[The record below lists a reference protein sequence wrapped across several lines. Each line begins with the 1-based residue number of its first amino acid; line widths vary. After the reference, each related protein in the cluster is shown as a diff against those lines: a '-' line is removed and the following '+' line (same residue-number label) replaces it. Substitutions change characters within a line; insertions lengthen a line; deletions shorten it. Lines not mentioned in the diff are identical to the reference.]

1 MRSPEKLIESAAELA
16 RSDSRIV
23 AAALCG
29 SYARGT
35 ARPDSDIDIALVSPD
50 PNSLLN
56 ERDWLDTFGT
66 PTAVGVEDYGLVQS
80 IRVYYG
86 TLEVEFGIAGL
97 EWVEPPIDSGTAEVL
112 REPMRILHD
121 PERLFDIAIAI
132 VQSKNE

>member
-1 MRSPEKLIESAAELA
+1 MNLNAAHTIP
-16 RSDSRIV
+16 RDSCSV
-23 AAALCG
+23 CG

-50 PNSLLN
+50 PDTLLN

-66 PTAVGVEDYGLVQS
+66 PTVVGVEDYGLVQS

-97 EWVEPPIDSGTAEVL
+97 EWVEPPIDSGRAEVL
-112 REPMRILHD
+112 RDPMRILHD
-121 PERLFDIAIAI
+121 PERLFDIAIAAI
-132 VQSKNE
+132 QSKTNDWNWP